1 MVEVVRDMIIF
12 RENKDGTYN
21 VILLLQGHEFGH
33 NLQYIPVSNQ
43 KLLYI
48 IDADKLDKT
57 VNMFCQHNDN
67 IFVEGYQEYR
77 KFYDKGFK

>member
-1 MVEVVRDMIIF
+1 MIEVVRDMIIF

-33 NLQYIPVSNQ
+33 NLKYLPVSNK
-43 KLLYI
+43 KLLCI

-57 VNMFCQHNDN
+57 VNMFCQCNDN
-67 IFVEGYQEYR
+67 ICVEGYHEY
-77 KFYDKGFK
+77 K